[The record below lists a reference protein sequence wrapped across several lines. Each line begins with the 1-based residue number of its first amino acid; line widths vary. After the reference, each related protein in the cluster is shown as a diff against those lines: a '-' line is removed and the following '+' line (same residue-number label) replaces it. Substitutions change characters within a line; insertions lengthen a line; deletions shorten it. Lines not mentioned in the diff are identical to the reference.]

1 MSRVRVSYNY
11 VIAVLAI
18 LLLVLPACAYS
29 VALYGTNTGLNPDFH
44 KDSVTVIRSIPGS
57 SGADLDSNIDQFVQP
72 SVDVMVL
79 GGADSFTPS
88 TAAKI
93 DAAVAGGKILVI
105 AYPCNRLF
113 DASLPATN
121 GGTTTGGRFLE
132 INDPTTIQSKEIF
145 AGLASP
151 FSLHG
156 PQPDKEQAVAKAG
169 AVTVL
174 NDDSGLPALLYWTYG
189 KGTVIEWT
197 TTPVPSY
204 LNGQDADTIVDRLIT
219 RLLPAPSSTP
229 APTSATTVE
238 TIPQTQMPVNSTVST
253 SPTISV
259 VSPINAGDVVVYS
272 SPGGASILIDGV
284 YYGVTPANLTGIQ
297 QGNHIIRLALSGY
310 YDYEGTIYV
319 VPGQISHAFGTLPP
333 LSQYSSS
340 PTPVPTAIV
349 PIIVPVVTPIPTQA
363 PGLLENSNVVV
374 AIIGILT
381 AIIAAGVSVFT
392 HVTKLKK
399 E

>member
-11 VIAVLAI
+11 VIAVLLAI

-121 GGTTTGGRFLE
+121 GGTTAGGRFLE

-145 AGLASP
+145 AGLTLP

-174 NDDSGLPALLYWTYG
+174 NDDSGLPVLLYWTYG
-189 KGTVIEWT
+189 KGMVIEWT

-204 LNGQDADTIVDRLIT
+204 MTGQDADTIIDRLIT
-219 RLLPAPSSTP
+219 RLLPVSSFTP
-229 APTSATTVE
+229 VPTSATMVE
-238 TIPQTQMPVNSTVST
+238 TIPPTQTPVNSMVTT
-253 SPTISV
+253 SQTTSV
-259 VSPINAGDVVVYS
+259 VSPVAGDVVVYS
-272 SPGGASILIDGV
+272 SPNGASILIDGI
-284 YYGVTPANLTGIQ
+284 YYGVTPANLTSIQ

-319 VPGQISHAFGTLPP
+319 VQGQTSHAFGTLPP

-340 PTPVPTAIV
+340 PTAVPTAIV
-349 PIIVPVVTPIPTQA
+349 PIIVPVVTAIPTQA

-392 HVTKLKK
+392 HVSKIKK

>member
-11 VIAVLAI
+11 VIAVLLAI
-18 LLLVLPACAYS
+18 LLLVLPACAYT

-72 SVDVMVL
+72 SVDVMLL

-121 GGTTTGGRFLE
+121 GGTTAGGRFLE

-145 AGLASP
+145 AGLTSP

-156 PQPDKEQAVAKAG
+156 SQPDKEQAVAKAG

-174 NDDSGLPALLYWTYG
+174 NDDSGLPVLLYWTYG

-204 LNGQDADTIVDRLIT
+204 MTGQDADTIIDRLIT
-219 RLLPAPSSTP
+219 RLLPVSSLTP
-229 APTSATTVE
+229 VPTSATPVE
-238 TIPQTQMPVNSTVST
+238 TIPPTQTPVNSLVTT
-253 SPTISV
+253 SQTTSVISPV
-259 VSPINAGDVVVYS
+259 AGDVVVYS
-272 SPGGASILIDGV
+272 SPSGASILIDGV
-284 YYGVTPANLTGIQ
+284 YYGVTPANLTSIQ

-319 VPGQISHAFGTLPP
+319 VPGQTSHAFGTLPP
-333 LSQYSSS
+333 LNQYSSS
-340 PTPVPTAIV
+340 PTVVPTAIV
-349 PIIVPVVTPIPTQA
+349 PIIVPVVTAIPTQA

-392 HVTKLKK
+392 HVSKLKK